1 VRVVERAIPFPAY
14 LRRMAVNR
22 TLPLVLG
29 ASAVALLA
37 WSPLDEA
44 AGRTVVSFAK
54 NAGAVNGIKASRR
67 PVSGRLLP
75 LGRNGKFPTSVVP
88 VARGARGADGAQ
100 GLRGP
105 EGARGPAGAAGPPG
119 PAGPQGLAGPPGPAA
134 DRVNLDVPANT
145 VETQVLSLGGLV
157 LKAACSAAGDLSVE
171 ASSTVNN
178 AKASVFLVAD
188 NPANVAAYVED
199 DDLDTTDGFDFL
211 GSSDDDVAGTLVY
224 RAPGGTAYVSV
235 SFLAEQVSVAG
246 ANRCI
251 FGGTAT
257 SS

>member
-1 VRVVERAIPFPAY
+1 
-14 LRRMAVNR
+14 MAVNR
-22 TLPLVLG
+22 MLPLVVG
-29 ASAVALLA
+29 ALAVVLLA
-37 WSPLDEA
+37 WSPLGEA
-44 AGRTVVSFAK
+44 AGRTVATFAK

-67 PVSGRLLP
+67 PVPGRLVP
-75 LGRNGKFPTSVVP
+75 LGRNGKLPPAVVP
-88 VARGARGADGAQ
+88 TVRGAPGADGPQ
-100 GLRGP
+100 GPPGP
-105 EGARGPAGAAGPPG
+105 EGARGPAGAVGEPGPAGPPG
-119 PAGPQGLAGPPGPAA
+119 PAGAPGPAA
-134 DRVNLDVPANT
+134 QRVNLDAPANT
-145 VETQVLSLGGLV
+145 APTQVLSLGGLV

-171 ASSTVNN
+171 ASSMTNN
-178 AKASVFLVAD
+178 AKASAFLVAD

-211 GSSDDDVAGTLVY
+211 GSSDDDAAGTLVY

-257 SS
+257 VAQ

>member
-1 VRVVERAIPFPAY
+1 
-14 LRRMAVNR
+14 MAVNR
-22 TLPLVLG
+22 SLPFVLG
-29 ASAVALLA
+29 VLAVVLLA
-37 WSPLDEA
+37 WSPLGEA
-44 AGRTVVSFAK
+44 AGRTVATFAR

-67 PVSGRLLP
+67 PVPGRLLP
-75 LGRNGKFPTSVVP
+75 LGRNGKFPPSVVAT
-88 VARGARGADGAQ
+88 ARGARGADGAQ
-100 GLRGP
+100 GLP
-105 EGARGPAGAAGPPG
+105 GPAGAPG
-119 PAGPQGLAGPPGPAA
+119 PAGERGPVGPAGPAGPPGPPGPAA
-134 DRVNLDVPANT
+134 QRVNLDVAANT
-145 VETQVLSLGGLV
+145 TEMQVLNVGGLV

-171 ASSTVNN
+171 ASSAVNN
-178 AKASVFLVAD
+178 AKASAFLVAD

-211 GSSDDDVAGTLVY
+211 GSSDDDAAGTLVY

-257 SS
+257 VTSN

>member
-1 VRVVERAIPFPAY
+1 
-14 LRRMAVNR
+14 MAVNP

-75 LGRNGKFPTSVVP
+75 LGRNGKFPASVVP

-100 GLRGP
+100 GFRGP
-105 EGARGPAGAAGPPG
+105 EGARGPAGEPGPMG
-119 PAGPQGLAGPPGPAA
+119 PAGPVGPSGPAA
-134 DRVNLDVPANT
+134 QRVNLDVPANT

-171 ASSTVNN
+171 ASSTANN
-178 AKASVFLVAD
+178 AKASAFLVAD

-224 RAPGGTAYVSV
+224 RAPGGPAYVSV

-257 SS
+257 VALSN